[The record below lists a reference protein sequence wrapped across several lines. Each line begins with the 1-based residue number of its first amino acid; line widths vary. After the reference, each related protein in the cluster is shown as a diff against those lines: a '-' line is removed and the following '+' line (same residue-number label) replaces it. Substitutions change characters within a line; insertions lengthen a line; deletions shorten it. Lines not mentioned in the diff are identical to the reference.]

1 MNKQTMETMCLLN
14 IVLDVQLL
22 CILCPPLLALSGT
35 FLFLEGGYVSSL
47 VSASAMES
55 SEGLAEAH
63 TPTGPA
69 VEPDSLILVY
79 EG

>member
-35 FLFLEGGYVSSL
+35 FLLKGGSMSSL